1 MQSLLCFHNSVNIRS
16 FFHIPQFFF
25 HLPEW
30 ISSCF
35 KKSSWLICRKYDP
48 FIDKLVAFA
57 VIIQMIF
64 NGFYLQVT
72 LQSCRSPTLPTQQV
86 PPLPLGYHGACTLA
100 SFNNNKMEPNQGPP
114 PLSLLSTE
122 RFNLVADVQDL
133 QALQGAIPTVQ
144 WPLAP
149 LSFKMGV

>member
-16 FFHIPQFFF
+16 FFSYFSILFS
-25 HLPEW
+25 LTGMN
-30 ISSCF
+30 IKLL

-72 LQSCRSPTLPTQQV
+72 LQSCRSPILPTRLV
-86 PPLPLGYHGACTLA
+86 PPPPGYHGACTLA